1 MKLSALIVDA
11 ASAAAMTIFTRYAGD
26 VEARMAQADQRMAK
40 LDEQMAALAAQAWKP
55 GPKGDPGDK
64 GDPGPA
70 GEPAKAWAHR
80 GVYDANRTYE
90 HLDVV
95 VRDGGSFLALIDRP
109 GECPGDG
116 WAMIAGR
123 GKKGE
128 KADKGEASA

>member
-11 ASAAAMTIFTRYAGD
+11 ASAAATAIITRYAGD
-26 VEARMAQADQRMAK
+26 VEMRMAKTDARMAK
-40 LDEQMAALAAQAWKP
+40 LDEQIAALAGQAWKP
-55 GPKGDPGDK
+55 GPKGDPGEPGPK
-64 GDPGPA
+64 GDA
-70 GEPAKAWAHR
+70 GAPAKAWAHR
-80 GVYDANRTYE
+80 GVYDASRAYE

-109 GECPGDG
+109 GDCPGDG

-128 KADKGEASA
+128 KAEKAEVAP